1 MTSRETHPIPAA
13 RSDPSTV
20 DPITL
25 EVVHN
30 ALLAAAMEMKVDL
43 QRTAH
48 SPIINDGL
56 DFSVAVFNAEAET
69 LAQAPGLPSFLCDM
83 PTAIHSI
90 LRDIGGA
97 GQLCEGDVYL
107 TNDPYVNTNHVHDVN
122 LIRPIFFEDQLV
134 GFAGSRAHWHDIGG
148 ASGAGGFNST
158 EIFQEGLIL
167 RSIRL
172 YHQGVL
178 NVDALRIIREN
189 NWLPEAVEGD
199 LLAQVGAS
207 RVGEQRILEI
217 LNRYGSERFDST
229 VRHVFSNGEAQARA
243 ALAAIPSGTYTA
255 QSCLDHD
262 GVDLTVPLVI
272 RATVTV
278 HDRGLHVDLAGSS
291 PRCRGPFNSNPN
303 TTTSICRMI
312 FKMLTTP
319 NEPANEGHF
328 RPLTVHIPEG
338 SIFDARKPSPTM
350 AGFFAHKVLEDVIKE
365 ALAPAIPDRV
375 NAHDYGKCTPVHIKG
390 WNGDRFFILPDTEG
404 GGWGGKPM
412 ADGESAL
419 LYGDV
424 KVVPVEVLESKYP
437 VRLLRYQLRRD
448 SAGAGRFRGGLGIVK
463 DYQALMDVRLNAGL
477 DRQICPPQGIL
488 GGRPAMPNRVSVRAN
503 NDEKVLPSKVTD
515 YAIRSGEVI
524 SIQTGGGGGY
534 GSPSER
540 SLHDIAA
547 DLREGLISEAHAR
560 EAYGV
565 VVTGDRVQRGVESVS
580 VGRFSDAR

>member
-1 MTSRETHPIPAA
+1 MRARAPYSSASPSETIA
-13 RSDPSTV
+13 V

-25 EVVHN
+25 EVIHN
-30 ALLAAAMEMKVDL
+30 SLLSAALEMKVDL

-56 DFSVAVFNAEAET
+56 DFSVAVFNANAET
-69 LAQAPGLPSFLCDM
+69 VAQAPGLPSFLCDM
-83 PTAIHSI
+83 PTAIHSV
-90 LRDIGGA
+90 LEDIGGPEHLA
-97 GQLCEGDVYL
+97 EGDVYL

-122 LIRPIFFEDQLV
+122 VIRPIFFEGKLV

-172 YHQGVL
+172 YDRDVL
-178 NVDALRIIREN
+178 NVDALRIILEN
-189 NWLPEAVEGD
+189 NRLPEAVEGD

-207 RVGEQRILEI
+207 RIGEQRILEI
-217 LNRYGSERFDST
+217 LHRYGRDRFEST
-229 VRHVFSNGEAQARA
+229 VRHIFSNGEAQARS
-243 ALAAIPSGTYTA
+243 ALATIPPGTYAA

-262 GVDLTVPLVI
+262 GVEVTVPLII
-272 RATVTV
+272 RATVIV
-278 HDRGLHVDLAGSS
+278 HNRGLHVDLTGSS

-328 RPLTVHIPEG
+328 RPLTVDIPKG

-365 ALAPAIPDRV
+365 AIAPAIPDRV

-390 WNGDRFFILPDTEG
+390 WEGDRFFILPDTEG
-404 GGWGGKPM
+404 GGWGGKPTG
-412 ADGESAL
+412 DGESAL

-424 KVVPVEVLESKYP
+424 KVVPAEVLESKYP
-437 VRLLRYQLRRD
+437 VRLLQYRLRKD
-448 SAGAGRFRGGLGIVK
+448 SAGAGRFRGGLGVVK
-463 DYQALMDVRLNAGL
+463 DYKALTDLRLNAGL
-477 DRQICPPQGIL
+477 DRQVCPPQGIL
-488 GGRPAMPNRVSVRAN
+488 GGRPALPNRVVVRGADN
-503 NDEKVLPSKVTD
+503 EKVLPSKVTD
-515 YAIRSGEVI
+515 YAIHEGEVI

-534 GSPSER
+534 GDPLDR
-540 SLHDIAA
+540 PLWDIAE
-547 DLREGLISEAHAR
+547 DLREGLISEDHAR

-565 VVTGDRVQRGVESVS
+565 VVTGNRVRRGAESVS
-580 VGRFSDAR
+580 VGGDSNAR